1 VSYYCG
7 GSFNKTEFIVFIIL
21 SSTNN
26 ADQMLINVLYLQFM
40 LQNCVNLIMAPNKS
54 KQQLLIIKVK
64 C

>member
-26 ADQMLINVLYLQFM
+26 ADQMLINVLYLQSM